1 MASLAP
7 FVMFQGTAAEAV
19 DTYCAVLPD
28 ASAEVVQ
35 HDGAGAPQLWRLE
48 VAGQE
53 IMVLD
58 SPAVHDFDL
67 TPSLSFYLTCD
78 TAGEVERLFAALAE
92 DGRVMMP
99 LDTYP
104 FAERYAWVVDRFGLS
119 WQIRTKT

>member
-19 DTYCAVLPD
+19 ETYCAILPD
-28 ASAEVVQ
+28 ARAEVVQ
-35 HDGAGAPQLWRLE
+35 NDGAGAPQLWRLE
-48 VAGQE
+48 VAGTE

-67 TPSLSFYLTCD
+67 TASLSFYLTCD
-78 TAGEVERLFAALAE
+78 SSEEVDRLYAALAE
-92 DGRVMMP
+92 DGKVMMP
-99 LDTYP
+99 LDSYP
-104 FAERYAWVVDRFGLS
+104 FAERYAWVTDRFGLS